1 MQEGLLFKGGRG
13 EKVIEKF
20 NQNKCLDCKAE
31 LISTKRHPVY
41 SSRLAVMGY
50 ICLDCREKRKTP
62 AMIKREEEI
71 SQITKEVPKL
81 ENVNHNLLR
90 SLKS

>member
-1 MQEGLLFKGGRG
+1 
-13 EKVIEKF
+13 VIEKF
-20 NQNKCLDCKAE
+20 NQDKCMDCKVE
-31 LISTKRHPVY
+31 LKSINRHPVY

-50 ICLDCREKRKTP
+50 ICADCREKRKTP
-62 AMIKREEEI
+62 AMKKREEEI

-90 SLKS
+90 NLKN